1 MPLACNG
8 TLRLSGTRG
17 RGGHR
22 HAAALVIMSS
32 VYAVERRLKIDDP
45 VGAVSVRV
53 AAGLWGVLAVGPLA
67 DGT

>member
-1 MPLACNG
+1 
-8 TLRLSGTRG
+8 
-17 RGGHR
+17 
-22 HAAALVIMSS
+22 MSS